1 MNASKKVFSIFENK
15 TMEQTATKKKA
26 LFKSSQIA
34 SYLLDNSSSDE
45 STTTTKAKEETKS
58 IKIIEPFNKNPFCE
72 KPKKAVKLGSI
83 CLGLRS

>member
-45 STTTTKAKEETKS
+45 SKASLLLLLLARTEV
-58 IKIIEPFNKNPFCE
+58 IIFPLE
-72 KPKKAVKLGSI
+72 KTLFKKQDK
-83 CLGLRS
+83 